1 MQRGKNH
8 GNTMSSS
15 MKFEKIKELINQQIL
30 ETNLKIRLSQIT
42 LKGQEYNKEHYRYK
56 NVQYQR

>member
-1 MQRGKNH
+1 
-8 GNTMSSS
+8 MSSS

-42 LKGQEYNKEHYRYK
+42 LKGQEYNEEHYRYK